1 MEETIIKI
9 NDEVIDLSSDVE
21 KLVKEAVD
29 KCCLDLDNIVFDIR
43 SAIMEDITIVTN
55 ETLHK
60 MIADLA
66 TMLYASVSQLENLG
80 IKEDVSKKLKNDV
93 FSRVKQETE
102 GTVANKE
109 AAATL
114 ASQSEDVVLTV
125 YSRAYKQ
132 AKSKIDAGYE
142 VLNVIKKILTTRI
155 SELELS
161 NSRYIGTNIEE
172 EKINE

>member
-1 MEETIIKI
+1 MDETIIKI
-9 NDEVIDLSSDVE
+9 NDEVIDLSLEVE
-21 KLVKEAVD
+21 KLVNEAVS
-29 KCCLDLDNIVFDIR
+29 KCCLDLDEKVFVVQDKITTDI
-43 SAIMEDITIVTN
+43 SIVTN
-55 ETLHK
+55 EELHT

-80 IKEDVSKKLKNDV
+80 IKEDISKKLKNDV

-142 VLNVIKKILTTRI
+142 VLNVVKKILTTRM

-161 NSRYIGTNIEE
+161 NSRYIGTNIEGE
-172 EKINE
+172 

>member
-29 KCCLDLDNIVFDIR
+29 KCCLDLDDIIFVVR
-43 SAIMEDITIVTN
+43 DKITTDISVVTN
-55 ETLHK
+55 EELHI

-66 TMLYASVSQLENLG
+66 TMLYACVSQLENLG
-80 IKEDVSKKLKNDV
+80 IKEDISKKLKNDV
-93 FSRVKQETE
+93 FSRVKQETD

-132 AKSKIDAGYE
+132 AKSKIDSGYE
-142 VLNVIKKILTTRI
+142 VLNVIKKVLTTRI

-161 NSRYIGTNIEE
+161 NSKYISTNVEGE
-172 EKINE
+172 